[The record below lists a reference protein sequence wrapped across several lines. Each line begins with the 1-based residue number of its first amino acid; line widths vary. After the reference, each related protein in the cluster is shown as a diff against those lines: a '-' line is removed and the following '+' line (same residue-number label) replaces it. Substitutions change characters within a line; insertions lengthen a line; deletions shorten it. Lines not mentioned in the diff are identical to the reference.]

1 MNNPRENN
9 PRRVHFV
16 VWENAGDS
24 DSAASPAISAFSG
37 STVLPFNVS
46 DWAEPVLEANV
57 TGSAVLKMSVEG
69 CATLFGALTEVMVR
83 NVDGVVRRQAASYRL
98 WYSSAIPHAS
108 LRMTSCSRLSG
119 RSAHSVQIQ
128 VWLWLRLWPPP
139 HLRCPICADALQS
152 VLFSF

>member
-24 DSAASPAISAFSG
+24 DSAASLAISAFSG

-69 CATLFGALTEVMVR
+69 CATLFGALPEVMVR

-108 LRMTSCSRLSG
+108 LG
-119 RSAHSVQIQ
+119 
-128 VWLWLRLWPPP
+128 
-139 HLRCPICADALQS
+139 
-152 VLFSF
+152 